1 MYKNEFSDALS
12 DAIANKDEVVS
23 ISIKAAKAIEKK
35 LKATP
40 DKLTKKAVREDL
52 VALIDSCVE
61 GYTGDWD
68 PIGEGCDGFSDM
80 YDLLKK
86 LANNF
91 GVDVSKA
98 KEI

>member
-1 MYKNEFSDALS
+1 MYKNDFSNALS

-23 ISIKAAKAIEKK
+23 ISIKTAKAIEKGF
-35 LKATP
+35 KATP
-40 DKLTKKAVREDL
+40 KLIKKTVREDFI
-52 VALIDSCVE
+52 ALIDSCVE

-68 PIGEGCDGFSDM
+68 TTGEGRDGFNAM

-86 LANNF
+86 LADSF